1 MDEVVTEE
9 KELTWEDIYHDFHE
23 HCPNVAS
30 LVDDYRPYAQNMIQ
44 IWTKT
49 HVTLTY
55 NYLTKRDAM
64 FMIARRTY
72 ALMKRNS
79 SSWYNVMINNASRF
93 K

>member
-1 MDEVVTEE
+1 MSDRITIGIIGCGRQGGKTLAQSIMDEVVTEE
-9 KELTWEDIYHDFHE
+9 KELTWEGIYHDFHE

-55 NYLTKRDAM
+55 NYLTKEM
-64 FMIARRTY
+64 QC
-72 ALMKRNS
+72 L
-79 SSWYNVMINNASRF
+79 
-93 K
+93 